1 MNMSIH
7 RTLVQDR
14 MKLYQHSTQ
23 CSSAIQWFLD
33 ENPEYWSFVP
43 EKINEFDEFAEE
55 KEIIK

>member
-1 MNMSIH
+1 MSIY